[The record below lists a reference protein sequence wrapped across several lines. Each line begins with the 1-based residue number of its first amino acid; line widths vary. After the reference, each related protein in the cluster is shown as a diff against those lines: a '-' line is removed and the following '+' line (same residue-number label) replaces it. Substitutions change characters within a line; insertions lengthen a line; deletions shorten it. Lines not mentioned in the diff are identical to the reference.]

1 MTWTIDP
8 KNVPPSST
16 DDFVDPAQQPVSVN
30 ATKAPAENNS
40 TQNFD
45 QDGTLTTAQWFS
57 LAKEASQTSTTFFD
71 ENYRAQLDDSLK
83 MFKSEFPAGS
93 RFNRPGAQ
101 NMSHM
106 FRPKTRSVVRKQEA
120 AAAVAFFS
128 NVDAVTITPMNENSQ
143 AATVAAQLMKQII
156 NYRLDVDIPWYQLVI
171 GAYQDAL
178 VQGVA
183 IAEVYWDF
191 EKRGGKVIKD
201 HPCVEL
207 IELENFR
214 FDPGANWTDVVNS
227 SPYLIHIR
235 PMFIGDVKEKMKS
248 GEWHTLSGDTLRRA
262 AGVLDTSTSQVRR
275 NRNQMNSQTISNYE
289 RVDVQRHIHRHAG
302 VDYEFYTLS
311 DVAMLSDPKP
321 LDTDVWTG
329 KRPYVIGQVVL
340 ESHQQVPQSLV
351 YIGKDLQEEA
361 NTIANQRLDNV
372 KFALNKRW
380 LAARGKNVDL
390 ASLVR
395 NVPGGV
401 TLVDSLDDV
410 REVNFSDVTGSS
422 FQEQDRINNDLD
434 ELQGNFSAGS
444 IMTNRK
450 LNETVGGMKLL
461 SGNSN
466 AIVEYNLRTFA
477 VTFVEKVLRMLVQ
490 FEQKYE
496 SDERI
501 MMIAAQK
508 GKLFT
513 RYGVDK
519 ATDQM
524 LKEELLLRVNVG
536 MGATDPIQRVQNL
549 EQGINAVAGYAAQ
562 APNLPGMNLDEIS
575 KEIFG
580 ALGYADGTR
589 FFDEE
594 KQQAG
599 NPALQK
605 AEATIQ
611 QLTQALGD
619 KNAATMLAEQNK
631 REIQQ
636 MVNDNK
642 VLIQHM
648 INVGWESR
656 AWIAAK
662 ATPGG
667 TTNQDGV
674 FKAAQNGDQQAMGL
688 ESQISQQEKASTAPQ
703 QPTQGQP
710 NDPNAQAQAAPQGA
724 GANSAGAAQPDP
736 SGGAAG

>member
-1 MTWTIDP
+1 MAWTIDP

-16 DDFVDPAQQPVSVN
+16 DDFVDPKVEGISSD
-30 ATKAPAENNS
+30 ATKAPAESNS
-40 TQNFD
+40 SQDYD
-45 QDGTLTTAQWFS
+45 QVGDLTTAQWFS
-57 LAKEASQTSTTFFD
+57 LAKEAAQASTTFFD
-71 ENYRAQLDDSLK
+71 ENYRAMLDDSIK
-83 MFKSEFPAGS
+83 MFKSEFPTGS
-93 RFNRPGAQ
+93 RFNHPGMQ

-128 NVDAVTITPMNENSQ
+128 NVDSVTINPMNENSQ
-143 AATVAAQLMKQII
+143 PATVAASLMKQIV
-156 NYRLDVDIPWYQLVI
+156 NYRLDVDIPWFTFLI

-183 IAEVYWDF
+183 IAETYWDF
-191 EKRGGKVIKD
+191 EKRDGKILKD
-201 HPCVEL
+201 HPCFEL

-214 FDPGANWTDVVNS
+214 FDPGSNWLDVVNS

-235 PMFIGDVKEKMKS
+235 PMFVGDVKEKMKS
-248 GEWHTLSGDTLRRA
+248 GEWKQLGGDVIRRA
-262 AGVLDTSTSQVRR
+262 CGILDTSTSQVRR
-275 NRNQMNSQTISNYE
+275 NRNQANSSTIGDYE
-289 RVDVQRHIHRHAG
+289 RVEVQRHIHRHAG
-302 VDYEFYTLS
+302 VDYEFYTLA

-321 LDTDVWTG
+321 LEEEVWTG
-329 KRPYVIGQVVL
+329 KRPYVIGNVVL
-340 ESHQQVPQSLV
+340 EAHQQVPQSLV
-351 YIGKDLQEEA
+351 YIAKDLQEEA

-380 LAARGKNVDL
+380 IAVRGKNVDL
-390 ASLVR
+390 RSLTR

-401 TLVDSLDDV
+401 TLVDDLEDV
-410 REVNFSDVTGSS
+410 KEVSFPDVTASS
-422 FQEQDRINNDLD
+422 FQEQDRINVDMD

-466 AIVEYNLRTFA
+466 AMVEYNLRTFTQ
-477 VTFVEKVLRMLVQ
+477 TFVEPLLRMLVQ

-519 ATDQM
+519 ATDTM

-549 EQGINAVAGYAAQ
+549 EQGINAVVGYAAQ
-562 APNLPGMNLDEIS
+562 AANLPGMDLDEIA

-589 FFDEE
+589 FFDAE
-594 KQQAG
+594 KQMAG
-599 NPALQK
+599 NPQLAQ
-605 AEATIQ
+605 AQQVIQ
-611 QLTQALGD
+611 QLTQALND
-619 KNAATMLAEQNK
+619 KQAAIVTAEQTK
-631 REIQQ
+631 KDVAQIAA
-636 MVNDNK
+636 DNK
-642 VLIQHM
+642 ILVQHM
-648 INVGWESR
+648 INMGWVER
-656 AWIAAK
+656 AAIAAK
-662 ATPGG
+662 QTPPG
-667 TTNQDGV
+667 TRTQDDVDKTIQQEDG
-674 FKAAQNGDQQAMGL
+674 KAIQL
-688 ESQISQQEKASTAPQ
+688 EAVISQKQKETSNGQDPQAPQ
-703 QPTQGQP
+703 DAGTNPAGPT
-710 NDPNAQAQAAPQGA
+710 
-724 GANSAGAAQPDP
+724 DP
-736 SGGAAG
+736 SAAASPAGPAG